1 MVCISR
7 RLGTLVM
14 VTGSD
19 SRMQAKRM
27 GKAAFLEPLT
37 SMPPVSGTPPSIT
50 SLSMG
55 EATGEPDFDGA
66 VLEARKS
73 IKEKS
78 VTCLEC
84 GKSFKILT
92 KRHLATHGL
101 STEEYLE
108 KWGFKKGTPLA
119 CKALQRERR
128 KKMNDMLFLPGMM
141 SVKQLLVLLVVVVM
155 ASLWARVAV
164 VWFSK
169 N

>member
-1 MVCISR
+1 MDDFLKGALEISKAQAGVR
-7 RLGTLVM
+7 VM
-14 VTGSD
+14 SAEEITAFVQKVAGSI
-19 SRMQAKRM
+19 RAV
-27 GKAAFLEPLT
+27 A
-37 SMPPVSGTPPSIT
+37 
-50 SLSMG
+50 MG

-128 KKMNDMLFLPGMM
+128 KKMKDM
-141 SVKQLLVLLVVVVM
+141 K
-155 ASLWARVAV
+155 LWEKRI
-164 VWFSK
+164 K
-169 N
+169 K